1 MRGGI
6 SVLSEKKV
14 AKIIYIYIYKCKNI
28 GTLLDFR
35 TSTKRG
41 GTLLDFSSSATS
53 GTHLDF
59 STSTK
64 IKPWYTSRFQL
75 KYIS

>member
-1 MRGGI
+1 MCGGI

-14 AKIIYIYIYKCKNI
+14 AKIIYIYKCKNI